1 MKNSNNSNNEKPYY
15 SFSDYVK
22 NKFKIKVGKISINTD
37 FGCAHKLNDGGCRFC
52 NLESYKPPYIKEDDI
67 KNQWLN
73 GVKNYKER
81 YKKYYG
87 YFQLGTPLSK
97 LASKESLFYAK
108 ELIKFDDCVGLMFG
122 ARSDMLEEETLKT
135 LNDLASVN
143 DKEIWLEIGLQ
154 SSNDETLD
162 FINRGHNYFSF
173 VSSINNIKENYKNLI
188 ICVHIIFGL
197 PKRIENNKIIIEDKN
212 DMLKTIKDISKL
224 KIDAVKFHQLDI
236 VSGSYFENIYN
247 QYDFPTLDED
257 FYIELI
263 SEALGFTNEN
273 IIIAR
278 LTGDSLGD
286 TLIAPKWKK
295 SKSEIINSI
304 IKKMNEKNIKQEN
317 LLKNYKKS

>member
-1 MKNSNNSNNEKPYY
+1 MKNSNNEKPYY
-15 SFSDYVK
+15 SFSDYAK
-22 NKFKIKVGKISINTD
+22 NKFKMKAGKISINTN

-81 YKKYYG
+81 YKKYYA

-97 LASKESLFYAK
+97 FASKESLFHAN

-135 LNDLASVN
+135 LNDLARVN
-143 DKEIWLEIGLQ
+143 DKEIWLEVGIQ
-154 SSNDETLD
+154 SSNDETLL
-162 FINRGHNYFSF
+162 FINRGHNFKSF
-173 VSSINNIKENYKNLI
+173 VDSINNIKENYKNLI
-188 ICVHIIFGL
+188 ICAHIIFGL

-212 DMLKTIKDISKL
+212 DMIKTIKDISKL

-236 VSGSYFENIYN
+236 VRGSYFENIFY

-263 SEALGFTNEN
+263 SEVLGFTKEN

-278 LTGDSLGD
+278 LTGDSLGE

-295 SKSEIINSI
+295 SKGEIINSI
-304 IKKMNEKNIKQEN
+304 IKKMKEKNIKQGG
-317 LLKNYKKS
+317 LLKTNL

>member
-1 MKNSNNSNNEKPYY
+1 MKNSNNLNNEKPYY
-15 SFSDYVK
+15 SFSDYAK
-22 NKFKIKVGKISINTD
+22 NKFKMKVGKISINTN

-97 LASKESLFYAK
+97 FTSKESLFYAN

-122 ARSDMLEEETLKT
+122 ARSDMLEEKTLKN
-135 LNDLASVN
+135 LNDLARVN

-154 SSNDETLD
+154 SSNDETLR
-162 FINRGHNYFSF
+162 FINRGHNYSSF
-173 VSSINNIKENYKNLI
+173 VDSINNIKENYKNLI

-236 VSGSYFENIYN
+236 VRGSYFENIYN
-247 QYDFPTLDED
+247 QFDFPTLDEN

-263 SEALGFTNEN
+263 SEVLGFTREN

-286 TLIAPKWKK
+286 TLIAPKWEK
-295 SKSEIINSI
+295 SKGEIINSI
-304 IKKMNEKNIKQEN
+304 IKKMNEMNIKQGS
-317 LLKNYKKS
+317 LLKN

>member
-1 MKNSNNSNNEKPYY
+1 MKNSNNEKPYY
-15 SFSDYVK
+15 SFSDYAK
-22 NKFKIKVGKISINTD
+22 NKFKIKVGKISINTN

-97 LASKESLFYAK
+97 FASKESLFHAN

-135 LNDLASVN
+135 LNDLARVN
-143 DKEIWLEIGLQ
+143 DKEIWLEVGIQ
-154 SSNDETLD
+154 SSNDETLL
-162 FINRGHNYFSF
+162 FINRGHNFKSF
-173 VSSINNIKENYKNLI
+173 VDSINNIKENYKNLI
-188 ICVHIIFGL
+188 ICAHIIFGL

-212 DMLKTIKDISKL
+212 DMIKTIKDVSKL

-236 VSGSYFENIYN
+236 VRGSYFENIFY

-263 SEALGFTNEN
+263 SEVLGFTKEN

-278 LTGDSLGD
+278 LTGDSLGE

-295 SKSEIINSI
+295 SKGEIINSI
-304 IKKMNEKNIKQEN
+304 IKKMKEKNIKQGG
-317 LLKNYKKS
+317 LLKTNL

>member
-1 MKNSNNSNNEKPYY
+1 MKNSNNHNNEKPYY
-15 SFSDYVK
+15 SFSDYAK
-22 NKFKIKVGKISINTD
+22 NKFKIKVGKISINTN

-81 YKKYYG
+81 YKKFYG

-97 LASKESLFYAK
+97 FASKESLFYAN

-135 LNDLASVN
+135 LNDLARVN
-143 DKEIWLEIGLQ
+143 DKEIWLEVGLQ
-154 SSNDETLD
+154 SSNDETLL
-162 FINRGHNYFSF
+162 FINRGHNYSSF
-173 VSSINNIKENYKNLI
+173 VSSINSIKENYKNLI

-212 DMLKTIKDISKL
+212 DMIKTIKDISKL

-236 VSGSYFENIYN
+236 VRGSDFENIYN
-247 QYDFPTLDED
+247 RFDFPTLDED

-263 SEALGFTNEN
+263 AEVLGFTREN

-278 LTGDSLGD
+278 LTGDSLVE

-295 SKSEIINSI
+295 SKGEIINSI
-304 IKKMNEKNIKQEN
+304 IKRMNEKNIKQGG
-317 LLKNYKKS
+317 LLKNN

>member
-1 MKNSNNSNNEKPYY
+1 MKNFNNLNNKKPYY
-15 SFSDYVK
+15 SFSDYAK
-22 NKFKIKVGKISINTD
+22 NKFKIKVGKISINTN

-67 KNQWLN
+67 KNQWIN

-81 YKKYYG
+81 YKKFYG

-97 LASKESLFYAK
+97 FASKESLFYAN

-135 LNDLASVN
+135 LNDLARVN
-143 DKEIWLEIGLQ
+143 DKEIWLEVGLQ
-154 SSNDETLD
+154 SSNDETLL
-162 FINRGHNYFSF
+162 FINRGHNYSSF
-173 VSSINNIKENYKNLI
+173 VSSINSIKENYKNLI

-212 DMLKTIKDISKL
+212 DMIKTIKDISKL

-236 VSGSYFENIYN
+236 VRGSYFENIYN
-247 QYDFPTLDED
+247 LFDFPTLDED

-263 SEALGFTNEN
+263 SEVLGFTREN

-278 LTGDSLGD
+278 LTGDSLGE

-295 SKSEIINSI
+295 SKGEIINSI
-304 IKKMNEKNIKQEN
+304 IKRMNEKNIKQGG
-317 LLKNYKKS
+317 LLKNN

>member
-1 MKNSNNSNNEKPYY
+1 MKNSNNSNNEKPYH

-73 GVKNYKER
+73 GVENYKER

-97 LASKESLFYAK
+97 FASKESLFYAN

-122 ARSDMLEEETLKT
+122 ARSDMLKEETLKT
-135 LNDLASVN
+135 LNNLASVN

-173 VSSINNIKENYKNLI
+173 VSSINKIKENYKNLI

-197 PKRIENNKIIIEDKN
+197 PKRIKNNKIIIEDKN

-236 VSGSYFENIYN
+236 VRRSYFENIYN

-263 SEALGFTNEN
+263 SEALGLTNEN

-295 SKSEIINSI
+295 SKGEIINSI
-304 IKKMNEKNIKQEN
+304 IKKMNEKNIKQGS
-317 LLKNYKKS
+317 LL

>member
-1 MKNSNNSNNEKPYY
+1 MKNSNNLNNEKPYY
-15 SFSDYVK
+15 SFSDYAK
-22 NKFKIKVGKISINTD
+22 NKFKIKVGKISINTN

-81 YKKYYG
+81 YKKFYG

-97 LASKESLFYAK
+97 FASKESLFYAN
-108 ELIKFDDCVGLMFG
+108 ELIKFDDCIGLMFG

-135 LNDLASVN
+135 LNDLARVN
-143 DKEIWLEIGLQ
+143 DKEIWLEVGLQ
-154 SSNDETLD
+154 SSNDETLL
-162 FINRGHNYFSF
+162 FINRGHNYSSF

-197 PKRIENNKIIIEDKN
+197 PKRIENNKIILEDKN
-212 DMLKTIKDISKL
+212 DMIKTIKDVSKL

-236 VSGSYFENIYN
+236 VKGSYFENIYN
-247 QYDFPTLDED
+247 RFDFPTLDED

-263 SEALGFTNEN
+263 SEVLGFTREN

-278 LTGDSLGD
+278 LTGDSLGE

-295 SKSEIINSI
+295 SKGEIINSI
-304 IKKMNEKNIKQEN
+304 IKKMNEMNIKQGS
-317 LLKNYKKS
+317 LLKNN

>member
-1 MKNSNNSNNEKPYY
+1 MKKSNNPNNEKPYY
-15 SFSDYVK
+15 SFSDYAK
-22 NKFKIKVGKISINTD
+22 NKFKMKVGKISINTN

-97 LASKESLFYAK
+97 FASKESLFYAK

-122 ARSDMLEEETLKT
+122 ARSDMLEEKTLKN
-135 LNDLASVN
+135 LNDLAKVN

-154 SSNDETLD
+154 SSNDETLR
-162 FINRGHNYFSF
+162 FINRGHNYSSF
-173 VSSINNIKENYKNLI
+173 VDSINNIKENYKNLI

-197 PKRIENNKIIIEDKN
+197 PKRIENNKIILEDKN

-236 VSGSYFENIYN
+236 VRGSYFENIYN
-247 QYDFPTLDED
+247 QFDFPTLDED

-263 SEALGFTNEN
+263 SEVLGFTREN

-295 SKSEIINSI
+295 SKGEIINSI
-304 IKKMNEKNIKQEN
+304 VKNMNERNIKQGS
-317 LLKNYKKS
+317 LLKTNL

>member
-1 MKNSNNSNNEKPYY
+1 MKNSNNEKPYY
-15 SFSDYVK
+15 SFSDYAK
-22 NKFKIKVGKISINTD
+22 NKFKIKVGKISINTN

-81 YKKYYG
+81 YKKYYA

-97 LASKESLFYAK
+97 FASKESLFHAN

-135 LNDLASVN
+135 LNDLARVN
-143 DKEIWLEIGLQ
+143 DKEIWLEVGIQ
-154 SSNDETLD
+154 SSNDETLL
-162 FINRGHNYFSF
+162 FINRGHNFKSF
-173 VSSINNIKENYKNLI
+173 VDSINNIKENYKNLI
-188 ICVHIIFGL
+188 ICAHIIFGL

-212 DMLKTIKDISKL
+212 DMIKTIKDVSKL

-236 VSGSYFENIYN
+236 VRGSYFENIFC

-263 SEALGFTNEN
+263 SEVLGFTKEN

-278 LTGDSLGD
+278 LTGDSLGE

-295 SKSEIINSI
+295 SKGEIINSI
-304 IKKMNEKNIKQEN
+304 IKKMKEKNIKQGD
-317 LLKNYKKS
+317 LLKTNL